1 MQVTLKLM
9 QPWNVYFAKLRL
21 VVLLCN
27 SSGPTRV
34 DVAVIF
40 GSAFAAM
47 VAVILCI
54 GIAIIAVV
62 YLTRKQHAKKVDL
75 KRYVILVS

>member
-1 MQVTLKLM
+1 M
-9 QPWNVYFAKLRL
+9 
-21 VVLLCN
+21 
-27 SSGPTRV
+27 

-62 YLTRKQHAKKVDL
+62 YLTRKQRAKKVDL

>member
-27 SSGPTRV
+27 SSGPT
-34 DVAVIF
+34 VIV

-62 YLTRKQHAKKVDL
+62 YLTRKQRAKKVDL